1 MQTAAKA
8 TLDFAD
14 IREDIEDRGQ
24 EHGHQL
30 VVRDQMLSSCATSG
44 AMQTNADQK
53 LLYLRALHLAD
64 DALYTSKQSLGRPR
78 RYASNVKNR
87 QRKRMVVEIHAMPD
101 ELASSDTS

>member
-1 MQTAAKA
+1 MQPAAKA
-8 TLDFAD
+8 TLDIAD

-30 VVRDQMLSSCATSG
+30 VVRHQMLSSCATSG

-87 QRKRMVVEIHAMPD
+87 QRKRMVVEIHA
-101 ELASSDTS
+101 LHAR

>member
-1 MQTAAKA
+1 MGWLVQPVAKA
-8 TLDFAD
+8 TLDIAD

-30 VVRDQMLSSCATSG
+30 VVRHQMLSSCAISG

-64 DALYTSKQSLGRPR
+64 DAPYTSKQSLGRPR
-78 RYASNVKNR
+78 RHASN
-87 QRKRMVVEIHAMPD
+87 I
-101 ELASSDTS
+101 